1 MSKKILLIV
10 EDEEDMQ
17 DLMKL
22 YIKKEGL
29 DIEIKQA
36 FDGTE
41 GVKIYREL
49 MKKGK
54 KPDLVIMDLK
64 LPVMDGVQATKE
76 IMKIDPK
83 ANIYGFTAYFDT
95 DMSRELE
102 RAGAK
107 KIIPRHEG
115 FKKFIEEIK
124 EFFGYQ

>member
-17 DLMKL
+17 ELMKL
-22 YIKKEGL
+22 YIQKANL

-49 MKKGK
+49 MKEGK

-76 IMKIDPK
+76 IMKMDPD

-115 FKKFIEEIK
+115 FTKFVDEIK
-124 EFFGYQ
+124 KFFGYQ